1 MRAGIIT
8 IPNRNHYLNS
18 LTDCLEV
25 NDIEY
30 KLFIDYRKQGAF
42 WNYMRMFKEML
53 EGAKKDEPILLCTDD
68 VITTYDFRM
77 RFEKLH
83 AEVGSEL
90 YTFFTRQ
97 RHLLKYKDVGYV
109 TKVQKRGWYDQA
121 SVFINQQDLP
131 CKVETWFE
139 THGKYLMNENR
150 QKHHDVVIQDYFVD
164 NNIPWT
170 ITVPTFFEHTGV
182 VSSLGHDVGQSILYI
197 GNV

>member
-131 CKVETWFE
+131 SKVETWFE

>member
-25 NDIEY
+25 NDIKY

-53 EGAKKDEPILLCTDD
+53 QGAKKDEPILLCTDD

-131 CKVETWFE
+131 NKVETWFE